1 MSDITASE
9 RRLSAALDR
18 LDLLLDATP
27 RPAAADPRQIEALTL
42 QLQEAEA
49 QNARLS
55 RDLDMARQDAARP
68 EQGADL
74 ADLQARIEA
83 ASEQA
88 ARLAAANEDLVAAN
102 RNLIEAQATGGVG
115 VDEVRDALEAEIQA
129 LRAARAAEM
138 AQMSEIMAEL
148 ERLLAED
155 APLAEQPVSDPEPAE
170 VPAEIGGDA
179 SGLPEGDDGG
189 QQTRSGGF

>member
-1 MSDITASE
+1 MSDINASE

-18 LDLLLDATP
+18 LGQLLDAAP

-49 QNARLS
+49 QNARLN
-55 RDLDMARQDAARP
+55 RELEMARQGTAQPDH
-68 EQGADL
+68 GADL

-88 ARLAAANEDLVAAN
+88 ARLAAANEDVVAAN
-102 RNLIEAQATGGVG
+102 RSLIEAQDTGGIG

-155 APLAEQPVSDPEPAE
+155 APLAEQPAAEPAE

-179 SGLPEGDDGG
+179 GGLPEGEDSE
-189 QQTRSGGF
+189 QQTRSGGI

>member
-18 LDLLLDATP
+18 MDQLLDATP
-27 RPAAADPRQIEALTL
+27 RPAASDPRQFETLTL
-42 QLQEAEA
+42 QLKQAEAE
-49 QNARLS
+49 NDRLG
-55 RDLDMARQDAARP
+55 RELEAARQGTGQPDQAP
-68 EQGADL
+68 DL
-74 ADLQARIEA
+74 ADLRAQMEA
-83 ASEQA
+83 VAEQA
-88 ARLAAANEDLVAAN
+88 ARLASANEDLVAAN
-102 RNLIEAQATGGVG
+102 RNLLDAQTTGGVG

-155 APLAEQPVSDPEPAE
+155 APLAEQPAAEPVE

-179 SGLPEGDDGG
+179 GGLPEGDEDG